1 MFLNAGKTCLVKKYD
16 LFRERDL
23 CSYGV
28 LKVRCVASGLTAFGG
43 YVFVHSRQIKYKIAV

>member
-28 LKVRCVASGLTAFGG
+28 LKVRCVASGLAAVGGTFLSTAG
-43 YVFVHSRQIKYKIAV
+43 RLNTK